1 MSKVSSSPWWVYLVL
16 TESECL
22 YTGITT
28 DPERRFQEHLATH
41 EGAGTKGAK
50 FFRGH
55 KPVKLVYREAAEN
68 RSEATKREIAIK
80 KLPRN
85 KKWQLITNIHSERA
99 VNYISDS
106 WTDTN

>member
-1 MSKVSSSPWWVYLVL
+1 MTETGSSLWSVYLIL
-16 TESECL
+16 TESERI

-28 DPERRFQEHLATH
+28 DPERRFQEHLATY
-41 EGAGTKGAK
+41 EGKGTKGAK

-68 RSEATKREIAIK
+68 RSEASKREIAIK

-85 KKWQLITNIHSERA
+85 KKLQLIA
-99 VNYISDS
+99 SDS
-106 WTDTN
+106 IIVS

>member
-1 MSKVSSSPWWVYLVL
+1 MTEVSTSPWWVYMIL
-16 TESECL
+16 TESQRL

-41 EGAGTKGAK
+41 EGKGAKGAK

-55 KPVKLVYREAAEN
+55 KPLKLIYREAAEN
-68 RSEATKREIAIK
+68 RSEASKREIAIK

-85 KKWQLITNIHSERA
+85 KKWLLLHN
-99 VNYISDS
+99 
-106 WTDTN
+106 